1 MKKKQLILYR
11 ILRCPK
17 TENFEDKM
25 VSCRLSKRA
34 WHHDNATLR
43 APTYAQSSHVH
54 VEQTALGPYELCE
67 TCDGHA

>member
-1 MKKKQLILYR
+1 
-11 ILRCPK
+11 
-17 TENFEDKM
+17 M